1 MKNSDEE
8 LMLDYRNGNEK
19 AFDQLYSRYEK
30 PLLNFI
36 YRMTMNA
43 TDAENLSQDTSLLI
57 FAVTGSEN

>member
-1 MKNSDEE
+1 MRNSDEE
-8 LMLDYRNGNEK
+8 LMIDYCNGNEK

-43 TDAENLSQDTSLLI
+43 TDLPPIIVPPPGLES
-57 FAVTGSEN
+57 